1 MGAVGWLILVLV
13 LVLIAVLAFVVFQR
27 RRRTGRVIATRGKP

>member
-13 LVLIAVLAFVVFQR
+13 IALITAVAFVVVQR
-27 RRRTGRVIATRGKP
+27 RRRTGRVIATKGKT